1 MTYDVAWKWSTRLER
16 AVMLLV
22 CRLMKRGTEVD
33 ITRVA
38 PLAFIAIVGIQVH
51 LHLYSSTQIFLTSI
65 FPICPICPICPNGLD
80 VASALRGG
88 YRGRR
93 FGAAHYP
100 LWRDS
105 CPVYVAPRA
114 CRSKR
119 RRAPRALLYTSFAD
133 LVPTS
138 GNLLSPRAAKEVSR
152 LCVRMFLPALLI
164 YKIGDN
170 LQQDTGVRYVPILI
184 WSITYTL
191 LSLAI
196 GTVAC
201 RVFKAP
207 SWVKLACCF
216 NNTTSLPLL
225 LVQSLGATGI
235 LNSII
240 PDGDSSSAALDR
252 AESYFLVS
260 AMVSNSLTFALG
272 PRLLRPSEEDA
283 PDEDGDKG
291 EAEAE
296 EDEDADAME
305 RGPDGIIDEETSL
318 LPQRLVR
325 HTNHMERRG
334 YRGTLAW
341 MDGLPPWLQTFLD
354 FAFQFANAPLL
365 GALVGSAIG
374 LTPPLHRLFFND
386 SNEGG
391 YFNAWLTVAIKN
403 IGDLF
408 ASTQIIVVGVKLS
421 QSLRKMKAGEDS
433 GVVPKTS
440 LAFITFI
447 RFLFWPLVS
456 IPFIWVLATKTNL
469 LNEDPILWFVLM
481 LMPTGP
487 PAMILVALTDVVKSP
502 EEEKMAIAKLLTVS
516 CLGLCRRSGADMI
529 AD

>member
-1 MTYDVAWKWSTRLER
+1 
-16 AVMLLV
+16 
-22 CRLMKRGTEVD
+22 
-33 ITRVA
+33 
-38 PLAFIAIVGIQVH
+38 
-51 LHLYSSTQIFLTSI
+51 
-65 FPICPICPICPNGLD
+65 
-80 VASALRGG
+80 
-88 YRGRR
+88 
-93 FGAAHYP
+93 
-100 LWRDS
+100 
-105 CPVYVAPRA
+105 
-114 CRSKR
+114 
-119 RRAPRALLYTSFAD
+119 
-133 LVPTS
+133 
-138 GNLLSPRAAKEVSR
+138 
-152 LCVRMFLPALLI
+152 MFLPALLI

-170 LQQDTGVRYVPILI
+170 LTRETGVRYVPILL

-196 GTVAC
+196 GAVAC
-201 RVFKAP
+201 RFFKAP

-240 PDGDSSSAALDR
+240 LDGDSSSAALDR

-291 EAEAE
+291 GEDE
-296 EDEDADAME
+296 EDGDEDADAME
-305 RGPDGIIDEETSL
+305 RGPDGIIDEETTL

-325 HTNHMERRG
+325 LTNHMERQG
-334 YRGTLAW
+334 YRGTLVW
-341 MDGLPPWLQTFLD
+341 MDRLPVWLQSFLD

-365 GALVGSAIG
+365 GALVGAVIG
-374 LTPPLHRLFFND
+374 LTPPLQRLFFND

-391 YFNAWLTVAIKN
+391 YFNAWLTTAVKN

-421 QSLRKMKAGEDS
+421 QSLRKMRAGEDS
-433 GVVPKTS
+433 GVVPKAS

-447 RFLFWPLVS
+447 RFIFWPLVS
-456 IPFIWVLATKTNL
+456 IPFIWLLATKTNL
-469 LNEDPILWFVLM
+469 LNGDPILWFVLM

-516 CLGLCRRSGADMI
+516 SEQVQTLQR
-529 AD
+529 

>member
-1 MTYDVAWKWSTRLER
+1 
-16 AVMLLV
+16 
-22 CRLMKRGTEVD
+22 
-33 ITRVA
+33 
-38 PLAFIAIVGIQVH
+38 
-51 LHLYSSTQIFLTSI
+51 
-65 FPICPICPICPNGLD
+65 
-80 VASALRGG
+80 
-88 YRGRR
+88 
-93 FGAAHYP
+93 
-100 LWRDS
+100 
-105 CPVYVAPRA
+105 
-114 CRSKR
+114 
-119 RRAPRALLYTSFAD
+119 
-133 LVPTS
+133 
-138 GNLLSPRAAKEVSR
+138 
-152 LCVRMFLPALLI
+152 MFLPALLI

-170 LQQDTGVRYVPILI
+170 LKQNTGVRYVPILL
-184 WSITYTL
+184 WSIAYTL

-201 RVFKAP
+201 RFFKAP

-240 PDGDSSSAALDR
+240 PEGDSSSAALDR

-272 PRLLRPSEEDA
+272 PRLLRPSDEDS
-283 PDEDGDKG
+283 PDEDVDKD
-291 EAEAE
+291 
-296 EDEDADAME
+296 EDEDEEGEDEDGNAME

-318 LPQRLVR
+318 LPQRLIR
-325 HTNHMERRG
+325 HANHVERRG

-341 MDGLPPWLQTFLD
+341 MDRLPPWLQTFLD

-365 GALVGSAIG
+365 GALVGAAIG

-391 YFNAWLTVAIKN
+391 YFNAWLTTAVKN

-421 QSLRKMKAGEDS
+421 QSLRKMKAGEES

-456 IPFIWVLATKTNL
+456 IPFIWVLATKTSL

-487 PAMILVALTDVVKSP
+487 PAMILVALTDVVRSP
-502 EEEKMAIAKLLTVS
+502 EQEKMAIAKLLTVS
-516 CLGLCRRSGADMI
+516 YLVEYRNPGTDILAD
-529 AD
+529 